1 LAKIL
6 SLRVKL
12 ATASYTARLASDQG
26 LLATAS
32 SHSPQASDLRTIT
45 GSLQFTPKHLKSL
58 KLGF

>member
-6 SLRVKL
+6 SLRDKL
-12 ATASYTARLASDQG
+12 ATASYTARLASDQS

-32 SHSPQASDLRTIT
+32 GHSPQVSDLRTTT
-45 GSLQFTPKHLKSL
+45 GSLQFSPKHLKSL